1 MCVRKLPC
9 RNGSF
14 IVDKE
19 LFDTNTHTYPN
30 MIIELSLNQ
39 LRNFLCINPGK
50 QRYRKNIKE
59 QIDWW
64 LSGDDER
71 GKYRKKYAAKYDIAE
86 FESSSVIDEEG
97 MI

>member
-19 LFDTNTHTYPN
+19 LFDTYTHTYPN

-39 LRNFLCINPGK
+39 LRIFLCINPGK